1 MLTGDAKRAYQRE
14 YMRRKRAGEP
24 TREPQ
29 KPKKPKPEKPEREPD
44 WEAIDREVAH
54 WIKYPRSCPAWSDV
68 VLDRRAE
75 FDLRTEKGGQAFG
88 RLYLKARADRRA
100 KRKAEREEEAKREAE
115 YEAKLRIKRCS
126 FCDTPQSEVGMLWGN
141 DYRLIC
147 DICVEQAS
155 KAIAETRAASERSGR
170 GGRA

>member
-24 TREPQ
+24 TRKPQ
-29 KPKKPKPEKPEREPD
+29 KPEKPEREPD

-54 WIKYPRSCPAWSDV
+54 WIKYPRSCPAWADV

-75 FDLRTEKGGQAFG
+75 FDLRTEEGGQAFG
-88 RLYLKARADRRA
+88 RLYLKARADHRA
-100 KRKAEREEEAKREAE
+100 KRKAEREEQAKREAE
-115 YEAKLRIKRCS
+115 YEAERRIKRCS
-126 FCDTPQSEVGMLWGN
+126 FCGTPQSEVRMLLGD
-141 DYRLIC
+141 DYRFIC
-147 DICVEQAS
+147 ETCVEQAS
-155 KAIAETRAASERSGR
+155 KIVAELRKTRAASERSGR